1 MRAVESIWY
10 RNFLTHLGMT
20 KGRYGQSLEQSTTGK
35 KLNHLSDG
43 PADMAYAL
51 SLRNKLDQSEQY
63 QQNIG
68 SGKSL
73 LSASESA
80 LNSVLT
86 RMYQV
91 ITLAEQGASDT
102 SEGEGREVL
111 ATQVEAVRDALLD
124 LGNTEVL
131 GRFLFSGSASDT
143 TPFVKQAD
151 TSETLPDGR
160 VITVPGDVV
169 YQGNSDVV
177 QIQADFSLKVD
188 VGIPG
193 DQAFGIGEGRIDIFA
208 HLQKMVRDLRAD
220 DTTALGQ
227 DISIMHEVVGQ
238 LNDVIGVCGNGT
250 AQLNEVLGQLKQ
262 FDGAVKSNLSQLEDA
277 NMAEALSDLKQE
289 EVALQALFQTGA
301 RIGNQSLLDYIG

>member
-1 MRAVESIWY
+1 
-10 RNFLTHLGMT
+10 
-20 KGRYGQSLEQSTTGK
+20 
-35 KLNHLSDG
+35 
-43 PADMAYAL
+43 
-51 SLRNKLDQSEQY
+51 
-63 QQNIG
+63 
-68 SGKSL
+68 
-73 LSASESA
+73 
-80 LNSVLT
+80 
-86 RMYQV
+86 MYQG
-91 ITLAEQGASDT
+91 ISLAEQGASDT
-102 SEGEGREVL
+102 SGGEGREVL